1 MSSQKNTTHFFPSIQ
16 QHARVAIEKKKID
29 IAFEYCDAD
38 LEIKTD
44 MFNRNSRLN
53 ASLQHV
59 SLFEGKKWSE
69 VSLIRNM
76 YDSRKKCVIEIGR

>member
-1 MSSQKNTTHFFPSIQ
+1 MHVLLS
-16 QHARVAIEKKKID
+16 KKKID